1 MKKNKILQRTAFFK
15 VCSQKTF
22 RIMKLTSFLFL
33 VTFLNALGSETYSQ
47 STRLSLDMKDA
58 SIQTVLKAIEDQSEF
73 FFLYS
78 SKMID
83 VNQKVDISIED
94 RKINEVLDDL
104 LASTDIK
111 YAVKDRQIL
120 LVNKDAQESPE
131 MQQNKVSGIV
141 TGKDGAPLPG
151 VNVVVT
157 GTGQGTI
164 TDAAGKYSIEV
175 PAGIQKPYVLHLL
188 VWSRRK

>member
-1 MKKNKILQRTAFFK
+1 MKKNEILQRTASYK

-22 RIMKLTSFLFL
+22 RIMKLISFLLL
-33 VTFLNALGSETYSQ
+33 VTILNALGSETYSQ

-83 VNQKVDISIED
+83 VDQKVDVNIED
-94 RKINEVLDDL
+94 KKINEILDDL
-104 LASTDIK
+104 LAATDIK
-111 YAVKDRQIL
+111 YSVKDRQIL

-131 MQQNKVSGIV
+131 MQQNKVSGTV

-157 GTGQGTI
+157 GT
-164 TDAAGKYSIEV
+164 
-175 PAGIQKPYVLHLL
+175 
-188 VWSRRK
+188 

>member
-1 MKKNKILQRTAFFK
+1 
-15 VCSQKTF
+15 
-22 RIMKLTSFLFL
+22 MKLTSFLLL
-33 VTFLNALGSETYSQ
+33 VTILNALGSETYSQ

-83 VNQKVDISIED
+83 VNQKVDINIED

-104 LASTDIK
+104 LATTDIK
-111 YAVKDRQIL
+111 YTVKDRQIL
-120 LVNKDAQESPE
+120 LVNKESE
-131 MQQNKVSGIV
+131 ESLDLQQNKITGIV
-141 TGKDGAPLPG
+141 TEKNGTPIPG

-157 GTGQGTI
+157 GTTQGTI
-164 TDAAGKYSIEV
+164 TDAAG
-175 PAGIQKPYVLHLL
+175 
-188 VWSRRK
+188 